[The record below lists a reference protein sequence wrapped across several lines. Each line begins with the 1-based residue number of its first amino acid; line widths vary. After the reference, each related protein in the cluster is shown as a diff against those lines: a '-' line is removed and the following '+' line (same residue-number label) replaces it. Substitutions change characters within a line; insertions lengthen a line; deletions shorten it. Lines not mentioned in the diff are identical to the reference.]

1 MATTARNRNIKKMI
15 LTREVTVRVNESNLT
30 YFEDL
35 GYEVHIGERLA
46 IPIEFLSPGSHQQ
59 ISCQCDGCG
68 IVKDVIFKNYMRYG
82 NKWGFY
88 YCRKCS
94 EQKRKRTLN
103 LNYGV
108 DYPIQNAHI
117 KGRIGNTIKQ
127 KKSIK

>member
-1 MATTARNRNIKKMI
+1 MMI
-15 LTREVTVRVNESNLT
+15 LTREVLVKVNEANLS

-35 GYEVHIGERLA
+35 GYEVHIGERLP
-46 IPIEFLSPGSHQQ
+46 IPVEFLSVGSHQQ

-68 IVKDVIFKNYMRYG
+68 VVKQVIFKNYVRYG

-103 LNYGV
+103 MNYGV
-108 DYPIQNAHI
+108 DYPIQNAQI
-117 KGRIGNTIKQ
+117 KKRISSTIRKN
-127 KKSIK
+127 KSAK